1 MGLIR
6 LEWRLEDADALQI
19 DLELPFGV
27 RGRLQA
33 PVTGASMVRIDGV
46 RASAEATLGVG
57 RHVIEVTHARTSP

>member
-33 PVTGASMVRIDGV
+33 PVTAASIVQVDGV
-46 RASAEATLGVG
+46 RSSAEATLGAG